1 MIEVCWAVVGGFPRG
16 GEPSSVGIEGVG
28 VGGVGGSV
36 ARLAGPG
43 DAGEEAAIEEEL
55 VVIEVGG
62 GFRRAWIMAK
72 FFWAR
77 ETGGPAAA
85 AAAVRPC
92 WSSCQVA
99 RGGDVLGRFWNDPL
113 LGGMLC

>member
-1 MIEVCWAVVGGFPRG
+1 
-16 GEPSSVGIEGVG
+16 
-28 VGGVGGSV
+28 V
-36 ARLAGPG
+36 ACLAGPG
-43 DAGEEAAIEEEL
+43 EAGEEAAIEEEL

-77 ETGGPAAA
+77 DTGGPAAA

-92 WSSCQVA
+92 WSSCQVS
-99 RGGDVLGRFWNDPL
+99 RGGEVLGRF
-113 LGGMLC
+113 